1 MFQSAGGLQ
10 SLLKEGSR
18 HYSGLEEA
26 MLKNIDACKQLS
38 TITRTSLGPHGMNK
52 MVINA
57 HEKLFVTS
65 DAATI
70 LKELEVVH
78 PAAKL
83 LVLAAKMQESE
94 VGDGT
99 NLVVVLAGELLK
111 LAEELVQTGLHPS
124 DILSGYEKAA
134 KKAEASLPDLTIYT
148 VADTHDKAEVT
159 KVLTPVLASKIYGY
173 ESHLASVVTEA
184 CLAVTENACP
194 FDLDNVRVAKL
205 LGGSLPQS
213 SVVRGLVLTRGAE
226 GMVTR
231 AINCKVAVFN
241 NPLDPQYSD
250 TKGTVLIT
258 KAEQLTSYN
267 KSEEDVAKRLI
278 DELVEAGV
286 KVVIAGASVSEMCM
300 HFLELSQIMVV
311 KVPSKFELR
320 RVCKALKAVPLVR
333 LGAPTAEEMGLADEI
348 SVQEIASHKVV
359 ILRRDTEASKV
370 ATIVLRASTQNL
382 LDDAERAADDAINA
396 FRMMKR
402 DGRYVVGAGG
412 SEAMLART
420 IREYGSTEPGLDQ
433 YAIMKFAQALE
444 VVPKTLAE
452 NAGLNAND
460 LLARLYAENSASS
473 GIDIEEGTV
482 KDMKGLV
489 MDHLE
494 SKVWALRLASEAA
507 LTVLKVDQIIMAKP
521 SGGPKPPEQKPQEDD

>member
-1 MFQSAGGLQ
+1 MFQSGGGLQ

-18 HYSGLEEA
+18 HFAGLEEA
-26 MLKNIDACKQLS
+26 ILKNIDACKQLS

-52 MVINA
+52 MVINS
-57 HEKLFVTS
+57 HDKLFVTS

-99 NLVVVLAGELLK
+99 NLVVILAGELLK
-111 LAEELVQTGLHPS
+111 LAEELVTMGLHPS

-134 KKAEASLPDLTIYT
+134 KKAEENLRTLTIYT
-148 VADTHDKAEVT
+148 LADSHDKVEVS
-159 KVLTPVLASKIYGY
+159 KVLTPVIASKIYGY
-173 ESHLASVVTEA
+173 ESHLASVVAEA
-184 CLAVTENACP
+184 CLVVTENNRA
-194 FDLDNVRVAKL
+194 FDLDSVRIAKL

-213 SVVRGLVLTRGAE
+213 SVVRGMVLTRGAE

-231 AINCKVAVFN
+231 AENCKVAVFN

-258 KAEQLTSYN
+258 KAEQLTSYS
-267 KSEEDVAKRLI
+267 KSEEDVAKRVI

-300 HFLELSQIMVV
+300 HFLELNQIMVV

-320 RVCKALKAVPLVR
+320 RVCRTLKAVPLVR
-333 LGAPTAEEMGLADEI
+333 LGAPTPEEMGFADEV
-348 SVQEIASHKVV
+348 SVEEIASHKVV
-359 ILRRDTEASKV
+359 IIRRDMEASKV

-382 LDDAERAADDAINA
+382 LDDAERATDDAINA
-396 FRMMKR
+396 FRMLKR
-402 DGRYVVGAGG
+402 DGRYVAGAGG
-412 SEAMLART
+412 SEAMLARS

-433 YAIMKFAQALE
+433 YAIMKYAQALE

-460 LLARLYAENSASS
+460 MLAKLYAENSASS

-482 KDMKGLV
+482 KDMTGVV

-521 SGGPKPPEQKPQEDD
+521 SGGPKPPEKKPEEDD